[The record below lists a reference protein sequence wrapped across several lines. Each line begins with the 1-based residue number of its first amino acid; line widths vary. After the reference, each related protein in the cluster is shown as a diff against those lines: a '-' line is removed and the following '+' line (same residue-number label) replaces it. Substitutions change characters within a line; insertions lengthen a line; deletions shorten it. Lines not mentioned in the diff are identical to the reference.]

1 MIVLY
6 VLTIT
11 WVATFVGTIVHS
23 ADAANGFT
31 FVMLFLPY
39 LSSAFVPPETMPSW
53 LRGFAEHQP
62 VTPMIETIRGLLGGP
77 GAPEV
82 SGSTAL
88 AAVIWG
94 IGLSLLFAGLA
105 AWAFGRRRTA

>member
-1 MIVLY
+1 MP
-6 VLTIT
+6 LT
-11 WVATFVGTIVHS
+11 
-23 ADAANGFT
+23 
-31 FVMLFLPY
+31 
-39 LSSAFVPPETMPSW
+39 LSSPIVAIDRKLALRRGRFRTKGPEAQTVLDEAFDITTVGELLHHYPRRYIDRS
-53 LRGFAEHQP
+53 R
-62 VTPMIETIRGLLGGP
+62 VETIRGLLGGP